1 MVSEATK
8 RQLEVLQVIHSES
21 NRRGFPPTLREIG
34 DELGISSTKGT
45 FDHVRALERKGLLAR
60 SGSASRSMLVT
71 KQGRAALGLKGTP
84 EGDRADMV
92 TVPIVGRVAAGL
104 PMLAQE
110 HIEDTVRI
118 DQALV
123 GGARDVFALRIRGD
137 SMIGDGIF
145 NGDLV
150 FIRKTSVAKPGAVV
164 IALIDDEATCKRY
177 FPEGN
182 TIRLQPSNP
191 KMGPI
196 YVKKADFPEPMILG
210 VVVAVHHRL
219 DS

>member
-1 MVSEATK
+1 MSEATK
-8 RQLEVLQVIHSES
+8 RQLEVLQVIHSAS
-21 NRRGFPPTLREIG
+21 IRRGFPPTLREIG

-71 KQGRAALGLKGTP
+71 KQGRLALGIQAAAGA
-84 EGDRADMV
+84 DDADMISI
-92 TVPIVGRVAAGL
+92 PLVGRVAAGA

-110 HIEDTVRI
+110 MIEETLKVPSS
-118 DQALV
+118 LV
-123 GGARDVFALRIRGD
+123 GGHREVFALRIRGD

-150 FIRKTSVAKPGAVV
+150 YVRQTSVAKPGDVV
-164 IALIDDEATCKRY
+164 IALIHDEATCKRY
-177 FPEGN
+177 FPEGD

-196 YVKKADFPEPMILG
+196 YVKKADFSDPMILG

-219 DS
+219 AS